1 MPPWHTSPDWDY
13 DEYLYDKY
21 ETTRYDQDEFR
32 YRQRKKALLD
42 QKRASQEAV
51 DKLILH
57 LAQFIEEW
65 DMGDTV
71 FGEALIKMLTDYKI
85 AP

>member
-1 MPPWHTSPDWDY
+1 MPPWASEPDWDY
-13 DEYLYDKY
+13 DEYLYHKHEY
-21 ETTRYDQDEFR
+21 ETDQDELR

-51 DKLILH
+51 NKLILH

-71 FGEALIKMLTDYKI
+71 FGEALIKMLTDYQI
-85 AP
+85 DT